1 MARGTMKLTVWHV
14 IGAVA
19 VAIGLLAWILLMSSV

>member
-1 MARGTMKLTVWHV
+1 MKLTVWHV